1 MKQKRFKKVVEKKHS
16 WVVAIIYFLLG
27 LLFSTQTGMTLELLS
42 NMCCPSLLLQL
53 LSIIIGSIGFFSLI
67 IISASRVIE
76 ILTTRKVYWVEVK
89 E

>member
-53 LSIIIGSIGFFSLI
+53 LSIIIGSIGFSLI